1 MMLAR
6 TVEAEALDSLACDDP
21 AAMQSRRDLRRI
33 HRAMGT
39 RGILRRALTGMLGH
53 RHDGS
58 PLHVLEL
65 GAGDGSL
72 MLGVARAL
80 APTFAAVDLTLLDA
94 QALVDRATVQ
104 SYAGV
109 GWRAHASVT
118 DVFNWAHTE
127 PGQLR
132 KRGQEARWDLI
143 VVNLFLHH
151 FEGPALATLLSAV
164 AARCDRFIA
173 CEPRRG
179 WWPLAASH
187 LVGLLGA
194 NAVTR
199 ADAVL
204 SVKAGFKGR
213 ELTALWPQVEA
224 PWRLAETPAGL
235 LTHCFRAERIGV
247 K

>member
-1 MMLAR
+1 MILAR
-6 TVEAEALDSLACDDP
+6 TVEAEALDSLAFDDP
-21 AAMQSRRDLRRI
+21 LAMRSRLDLRRI

-39 RGILRRALTGMLGH
+39 RTILRRALTDMMPR
-53 RHDGS
+53 RHDRS
-58 PLHVLEL
+58 SLHVLEL

-80 APTFAAVDLTLLDA
+80 APGFPPVDLTLLDA
-94 QALVDRATVQ
+94 RALVDSATVQ

-118 DVFNWAHTE
+118 DVFNWAHADD
-127 PGQLR
+127 GLLR
-132 KRGQEARWDLI
+132 KRGTPPRWDII

-151 FEGPALATLLSAV
+151 FEGAALATLLGAIAS
-164 AARCDRFIA
+164 RCDRFIA

-179 WWPLAASH
+179 WLALVASH
-187 LVGLLGA
+187 LVGALGT

-199 ADAVL
+199 QDAVL
-204 SVKAGFKGR
+204 SVKAGFSQR
-213 ELTALWPQVEA
+213 ELTALWPQPDA
-224 PWRLAETPAGL
+224 QWRLAESPAGL
-235 LTHCFRAERIGV
+235 FTHSFRAERLGV